1 MMERGTEVGH
11 KAWTLH
17 PGKRLRSGQ
26 DPLALLWP
34 PAQAV
39 NKIPSSRVLVTCGQ
53 LNFAQNSSPELEH
66 PHDPCPVFLRGRL
79 RRLRVHLEACLI
91 RSEGASANSEGASPK
106 EGEEGAAVDLREGV
120 VVDLRE
126 GVAVDSRQGVKE
138 KAGEGGEDR
147 IRNREG
153 EEDRIRN
160 RPTSK
165 LINRRIRTRPYKHNN
180 NSLARTIIPERRI
193 SEEGKEDGKEVVVE
207 VVLVVGGLE
216 VRVPGSSIGIA
227 RPSNSCRR
235 GKRMRGGHRR
245 TRLNWR
251 FGRL

>member
-17 PGKRLRSGQ
+17 PGKRLRSRQ
-26 DPLALLWP
+26 DPLALLLS

-39 NKIPSSRVLVTCGQ
+39 NKIPSSRALVTCGQ
-53 LNFAQNSSPELEH
+53 LNFAQNSSPELDH

-91 RSEGASANSEGASPK
+91 RSEGGSGK
-106 EGEEGAAVDLREGV
+106 EGEGGAAVDLREGV

-126 GVAVDSRQGVKE
+126 GVAVHSRQGVKE

-251 FGRL
+251 SGRL